1 MARIV
6 GIDLGTTNS
15 LIAYMKGKTPTVIPG
30 PEGRTLVP
38 SIVAYTPTG
47 ILVGDAAKEQLVH
60 NPEHTVY
67 SVKRFMGKG
76 LADVTQELQ
85 YFPFKLTEQNGVIRL
100 QIGNKTLTPPE
111 VSAMVLKELKARA
124 ETFFGEEIRKAVI
137 TVPAYFNDSQR
148 QATKDAGK
156 IAGLEVVRIVN
167 EPTAASLA
175 YGLQKR
181 TQGII
186 AVYDLGGG
194 TFDISILKL
203 MGGIFEVL
211 ATNGNTHLGG
221 DDFDRRLM
229 EVMLEEIKTTH
240 GTHIKKHPELAQEVR
255 VRAEQAKCRLSSEKE
270 VSVEVP
276 LPEDGG
282 TYRRVFSR
290 EAFEAMVT
298 DLIERTLAPTRKALV
313 DAGLSAADVDEV
325 VLVGGS

>member
-6 GIDLGTTNS
+6 GIDLGTTNY

-30 PEGRTLVP
+30 PDGRTLLP
-38 SIVAYTPTG
+38 SIVAYTPSGFLT
-47 ILVGDAAKEQLVH
+47 GDAAKEQLVR

-76 LADVTQELQ
+76 LSDVTQELR

-100 QIGNKTLTPPE
+100 QIGNKSLTPPE
-111 VSAMVLKELKARA
+111 ISAMVLKELKARA
-124 ETFFGEEIRKAVI
+124 EAFFGEEIRKAVI

-181 TQGII
+181 KQGTI

-203 MGGIFEVL
+203 KSGIFEVL

-221 DDFDRRLM
+221 DDFDRRVANLM
-229 EVMLEEIKTTH
+229 LK
-240 GTHIKKHPELAQEVR
+240 EVR
-255 VRAEQAKCRLSSEKE
+255 DQYGLDRAQYPDTMQSVR
-270 VSVEVP
+270 
-276 LPEDGG
+276 
-282 TYRRVFSR
+282 
-290 EAFEAMVT
+290 
-298 DLIERTLAPTRKALV
+298 
-313 DAGLSAADVDEV
+313 
-325 VLVGGS
+325 

>member
-15 LIAYMKGKTPTVIPG
+15 LIAYMKGKTPTVITG
-30 PEGRTLVP
+30 AEGRTLVP

-76 LADVTQELQ
+76 LADVTQEHQ
-85 YFPFKLTEQNGVIRL
+85 YFPFKLTAQNGVIRL

-111 VSAMVLKELKARA
+111 ISAMVLKELKARA
-124 ETFFGEEIRKAVI
+124 EAFFGEEIRKAVI
-137 TVPAYFNDSQR
+137 TVTAYFNDSQR

-167 EPTAASLA
+167 EPTAASLPS
-175 YGLQKR
+175 GLQKR
-181 TQGII
+181 TQGLID
-186 AVYDLGGG
+186 VYDLGGG

-203 MGGIFEVL
+203 KGGIFEVL

-221 DDFDRRLM
+221 DDFDRRLV
-229 EVMLEEIKTTH
+229 EVMLEEI
-240 GTHIKKHPELAQEVR
+240 
-255 VRAEQAKCRLSSEKE
+255 
-270 VSVEVP
+270 
-276 LPEDGG
+276 
-282 TYRRVFSR
+282 
-290 EAFEAMVT
+290 
-298 DLIERTLAPTRKALV
+298 
-313 DAGLSAADVDEV
+313 
-325 VLVGGS
+325 

>member
-111 VSAMVLKELKARA
+111 ISAMVLKELKGRA
-124 ETFFGEEIRKAVI
+124 EAFFGRRSAKPSLQFPPISMTASVR
-137 TVPAYFNDSQR
+137 QR
-148 QATKDAGK
+148 
-156 IAGLEVVRIVN
+156 
-167 EPTAASLA
+167 
-175 YGLQKR
+175 R
-181 TQGII
+181 TPGRSP
-186 AVYDLGGG
+186 GWRWCGSS
-194 TFDISILKL
+194 TSRPP
-203 MGGIFEVL
+203 
-211 ATNGNTHLGG
+211 
-221 DDFDRRLM
+221 RR
-229 EVMLEEIKTTH
+229 
-240 GTHIKKHPELAQEVR
+240 
-255 VRAEQAKCRLSSEKE
+255 
-270 VSVEVP
+270 
-276 LPEDGG
+276 
-282 TYRRVFSR
+282 
-290 EAFEAMVT
+290 
-298 DLIERTLAPTRKALV
+298 
-313 DAGLSAADVDEV
+313 
-325 VLVGGS
+325 

>member
-15 LIAYMKGKTPTVIPG
+15 LIAYMKGKTPTAITG

-38 SIVAYTPTG
+38 SIVAYRPTG

-85 YFPFKLTEQNGVIRL
+85 HFPSKLTEQNGVIRL
-100 QIGNKTLTPPE
+100 QIGNKALTPPE
-111 VSAMVLKELKARA
+111 ISAMILKELKARA
-124 ETFFGEEIRKAVI
+124 DAFFGEEIRKAVI

-148 QATKDAGK
+148 QATEDAGK
-156 IAGLEVVRIVN
+156 IAGLEVVRTVN

-186 AVYDLGGG
+186 AGYDQGGG
-194 TFDISILKL
+194 TSETSIHKPQRTT
-203 MGGIFEVL
+203 FEDC
-211 ATNGNTHLGG
+211 ATNGN
-221 DDFDRRLM
+221 
-229 EVMLEEIKTTH
+229 
-240 GTHIKKHPELAQEVR
+240 
-255 VRAEQAKCRLSSEKE
+255 S
-270 VSVEVP
+270 
-276 LPEDGG
+276 
-282 TYRRVFSR
+282 
-290 EAFEAMVT
+290 
-298 DLIERTLAPTRKALV
+298 
-313 DAGLSAADVDEV
+313 
-325 VLVGGS
+325 